1 MNTYEK
7 LIEENK
13 TLEKLLVHE
22 KEENKKLTTKLET
35 VWLITKSMLKTL
47 ESNVI

>member
-13 TLEKLLVHE
+13 TLEKLLTHE
-22 KEENKKLTTKLET
+22 KKENKDLKTKLET
-35 VWLITKSMLKTL
+35 LYLITKSMIRTL
-47 ESNVI
+47 ESNIT